1 MKTLETDK
9 ETATRILR
17 ETDVHR
23 LTGVS
28 RVSRW
33 RWEREGRFPQRI
45 RLGERAVGWREDEI
59 LQWLQSLPRGAR

>member
-1 MKTLETDK
+1 MNIKFPNK
-9 ETATRILR
+9 ETTTRILR
-17 ETDVHR
+17 EADVHR

-33 RWEREGRFPQRI
+33 RWERSGRFPQRI

-59 LQWLQSLPRGAR
+59 LAWLAALPRGAR